1 MSKYTQEQIKNLVEG
16 NLDWN
21 TVLKML
27 SMPKDHER
35 FQMYLKVLQDKVDF
49 DDKIVL
55 PLWGRICLW
64 CKILKRSGLL
74 SVHAVMRFALQRRIG
89 NCMQTSMC
97 AIQQKKWK
105 RCILNS

>member
-55 PLWGRICLW
+55 PLGPHLFCGGKTR
-64 CKILKRSGLL
+64 KKSG
-74 SVHAVMRFALQRRIG
+74 
-89 NCMQTSMC
+89 
-97 AIQQKKWK
+97 
-105 RCILNS
+105 

>member
-49 DDKIVL
+49 V
-55 PLWGRICLW
+55 GAAFVCGA
-64 CKILKRSGLL
+64 RSSKEMG
-74 SVHAVMRFALQRRIG
+74 H
-89 NCMQTSMC
+89 
-97 AIQQKKWK
+97 
-105 RCILNS
+105 